1 MTMQLPP
8 EAFIN
13 RELSWLEFNQRVLEQ
28 AMYGKVPLLERLKF
42 LAITASNLDEFFMV
56 RVGSLQI
63 QEEQQP
69 DRKDPTGHTPAEQLA
84 MVHDRVDDIVSDQ
97 YKCYLEQIEPNLRA
111 EGLEH
116 VHLASASMRHREAA
130 ERVFLEEIYPLVS
143 PMHVTVDQFPL
154 LSNLG
159 LYLLVRVK
167 KNSLLEQGDALNT
180 DSDDE
185 GNNGGCFLLP
195 MGASTPRFITLPSDR
210 GYCYA
215 LSEDIV
221 STFIHHFFPTSEVVE
236 CVPFRMTRNSDI
248 SVREDG
254 AFDLMR
260 GMEKVL
266 SARRVAESVRI
277 EIASNASDD
286 AKKFLQDALRL
297 SPRDLFRIPGPLDL
311 ASMMHLTNTEG
322 FPALR
327 DSAWTPQRSPLVDP
341 SVSMFQ
347 TIAQQDVLLCHP
359 YESFEPVV
367 RWLEEAAEDPDVLAI
382 KQVLYRTS
390 RSSAIV
396 SALKRAAEKGKYV
409 TAVVELKA
417 RFDEARNIEW
427 ARELERAGVQ
437 VIYGVK
443 WLKTHAK
450 ICIVVRREPHGI
462 VRYVH
467 FGTGNYN
474 ESTARMYSDI
484 SYLTCDE
491 ELGSDAS
498 AFFNAI
504 TGFSQ
509 PQQFYRLEMAP
520 IGLRRR
526 LLMLI
531 DGETQRKRQGQ
542 RAHIAVKLN
551 SLVDPELIAALY
563 RASQAGVT
571 IRLNIRGQCCLKP
584 GVPGLSENIHVVSV
598 VDRFLE
604 HARVLYF
611 HHGGDELVF
620 ISSADWMPR
629 NLDRRVEL
637 LVPIED
643 PTSKRRL
650 ISVLDTYFRDNQ
662 NAWELQ
668 PDGTYIRLSPGHDQ
682 TKFRAQRI
690 LYDTAVAAIQQV
702 EQTRHTT
709 FQPHQATVAKHH

>member
-396 SALKRAAEKGKYV
+396 SALKRAAEK
-409 TAVVELKA
+409 A
-417 RFDEARNIEW
+417 
-427 ARELERAGVQ
+427 
-437 VIYGVK
+437 
-443 WLKTHAK
+443 
-450 ICIVVRREPHGI
+450 
-462 VRYVH
+462 
-467 FGTGNYN
+467 
-474 ESTARMYSDI
+474 ST
-484 SYLTCDE
+484 
-491 ELGSDAS
+491 
-498 AFFNAI
+498 
-504 TGFSQ
+504 SQ
-509 PQQFYRLEMAP
+509 PWS
-520 IGLRRR
+520 
-526 LLMLI
+526 
-531 DGETQRKRQGQ
+531 
-542 RAHIAVKLN
+542 N
-551 SLVDPELIAALY
+551 
-563 RASQAGVT
+563 
-571 IRLNIRGQCCLKP
+571 
-584 GVPGLSENIHVVSV
+584 
-598 VDRFLE
+598 
-604 HARVLYF
+604 
-611 HHGGDELVF
+611 
-620 ISSADWMPR
+620 
-629 NLDRRVEL
+629 
-637 LVPIED
+637 
-643 PTSKRRL
+643 
-650 ISVLDTYFRDNQ
+650 
-662 NAWELQ
+662 
-668 PDGTYIRLSPGHDQ
+668 
-682 TKFRAQRI
+682 
-690 LYDTAVAAIQQV
+690 
-702 EQTRHTT
+702 
-709 FQPHQATVAKHH
+709 

>member
-1 MTMQLPP
+1 MGFAAD
-8 EAFIN
+8 AFIN

-63 QEEQQP
+63 QEEQSP
-69 DRKDPTGHTPAEQLA
+69 DSKDPTGLTPAEQLVL
-84 MVHDRVDDIVSDQ
+84 VHDRVDQIVHDQ
-97 YKCYLEQIEPNLRA
+97 YSCYLEQIEPNLRA

-116 VHLASASMRHREAA
+116 IHIEEASLRHREAA
-130 ERVFLEEIYPLVS
+130 ERVFHDEIYPILS
-143 PMHVTVDQFPL
+143 PMHVTTDNFPL
-154 LSNLG
+154 LNNLG
-159 LYLLVRVK
+159 LYLCVRVK
-167 KNSLLEQGDALNT
+167 AESLLTTAAT
-180 DSDDE
+180 DGQES
-185 GNNGGCFLLP
+185 NFFLIP
-195 MGASTPRFITLPSDR
+195 IGPNTPRFITLPSDR
-210 GYCYA
+210 GYSYA
-215 LSEDIV
+215 LLEDIAAN
-221 STFIHHFFPTSEVVE
+221 FIGTFFPSSEVLE
-236 CVPFRMTRNSDI
+236 CVPFRITRNSDI

-254 AFDLMR
+254 AADLMR

-266 SARRVAESVRI
+266 SARRVADSVRI
-277 EIASNASDD
+277 EIATSASEQTTS
-286 AKKFLQDALRL
+286 FLQKALQL

-322 FPALR
+322 FPGLR
-327 DSAWTPQRSPLVDP
+327 DSVWTPQRSPLIDP

-390 RSSAIV
+390 RRSSIV
-396 SALKRAAEKGKYV
+396 SALKRAAERGKYV
-409 TAVVELKA
+409 TAVLELKA

-450 ICIVVRREPHGI
+450 VCIVVRREPHGI
-462 VRYVH
+462 VRYCH

-491 ELGSDAS
+491 QLGNDAS
-498 AFFNAI
+498 SFFNAI
-504 TGFSQ
+504 AGFSQ
-509 PQQFYRLEMAP
+509 PQQFQRLEMAP

-531 DGETQRKRQGQ
+531 EGETQRKKQGQ
-542 RAHIAVKLN
+542 RAHIAAKLN
-551 SLVDPELIAALY
+551 SLVDPELIEALY
-563 RASQAGVT
+563 KASQAGVT

-584 GVPGLSENIHVVSV
+584 GVPGLSENIHVVSI

-611 HHGGDELVF
+611 YHGGDELIF

-629 NLDRRVEL
+629 NLDRRIEL

-643 PTSKRRL
+643 PTSQRRL
-650 ISVLDTYFRDNQ
+650 ISILDTYFRDNQ

-668 PDGTYIRLSPGHDQ
+668 PDGTYVRLSPGADQ
-682 TKFRAQRI
+682 SKFRAQRV
-690 LYDTAVAAIQQV
+690 LYDTSVAAIQQV

-709 FQPHQATVAKHH
+709 FQPHQASITKHN